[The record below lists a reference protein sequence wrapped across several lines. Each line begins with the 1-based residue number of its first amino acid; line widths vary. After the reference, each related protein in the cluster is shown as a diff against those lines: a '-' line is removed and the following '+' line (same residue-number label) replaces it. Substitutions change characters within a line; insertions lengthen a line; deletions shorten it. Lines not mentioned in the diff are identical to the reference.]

1 MGNSLTLCVKPI
13 TLKYEKVEV
22 IVSMCWL
29 SKYLSPQKRSILGGV
44 YGKVQVT
51 APDEESPTST
61 SNLFISQSFYRIVK
75 MRRNILSTLQ

>member
-1 MGNSLTLCVKPI
+1 MDNNSLASCMKPI

-29 SKYLSPQKRSILGGV
+29 SKSLSPQNRNILGGV

-51 APDEESPTST
+51 PSDEESCT
-61 SNLFISQSFYRIVK
+61 
-75 MRRNILSTLQ
+75 